1 MMSTRRSL
9 TLAVCGVFMLAL
21 AGPAAAQPR
30 TPDAT
35 PAAALS
41 VAGAVTAVMAAP
53 ATDMGYESLTVS
65 WTVPNTYWTNCTDV
79 TSGDDLAAGQ
89 AVCAADGAET
99 PLSGF
104 MVYYSE
110 TPFTSIQQAG
120 VMSMA
125 SSGGATSRTAGTAK
139 ATLEGLKPNKL
150 YYVNVAATNARGTGA
165 LSAAA
170 ASGMTNKAPLP
181 AAVTGV
187 MVEPGDKMLTVSWD
201 AANPDESVTRTNLL
215 ITKYYVQYRKS
226 QTAVALAGEWMPM
239 EPMEVMGDMTTA
251 MIEMLTNDTS
261 YDVQVRAE
269 NNAGGKGGWS
279 SQTPRSKGT
288 PTAMTPTPALPLF
301 GAFGLGVGL
310 LAAGRARM
318 RQRRQALLRGRR

>member
-1 MMSTRRSL
+1 
-9 TLAVCGVFMLAL
+9 MLAL
-21 AGPAAAQPR
+21 AGPAAAQSP

-35 PAAALS
+35 PATALPA
-41 VAGAVTAVMAAP
+41 AGAVTVVMAAA

-79 TSGDDLAAGQ
+79 SGATVDGVVQAA
-89 AVCAADGAET
+89 CAGTAATNTAPSTVGDET

-110 TPFTSIQQAG
+110 APFNSVQEAG

-125 SSGGATSRTAGTAK
+125 SSGGATSRTTGAAK
-139 ATLEGLKPNKL
+139 QTLEGLKPNET

-165 LSAAA
+165 LAAA
-170 ASGMTNKAPLP
+170 PASGMTSTAPLP

-226 QTAVALAGEWMPM
+226 QTAVALAGDWMPM

-318 RQRRQALLRGRR
+318 RQRRQQALLRSRR